1 MYYPPVGFLFKVE
14 FIGLDGVTENDVRF
28 QSVSGIN
35 MDIGTEELREGG
47 ENRFV
52 HKLPQSA
59 KYPNLILKRG
69 MLTDSGLIKWFENAV
84 QNFDFKPIT
93 VQVSLMNEKIE
104 PLVNWKFV
112 NAYPVKWEISSL
124 DSVRNEVVVD
134 TIEIAYQYFTRS

>member
-1 MYYPPVGFLFKVE
+1 MYYPPVGFLFRVE
-14 FIGLDGVTENDVRF
+14 FLGLDGVTDNDVRF
-28 QSVSGIN
+28 QSVSGISA
-35 MDIGTEELREGG
+35 DIGTEDLREGG
-47 ENRFV
+47 ENRYV
-52 HKLPQSA
+52 QKLPQSA

-69 MLTDSGLIKWFENAV
+69 LLTDSGLIKWFEDAV

-93 VQVSLMNEKIE
+93 IQVSLLNERIE

-134 TIEIAYQYFTRS
+134 TIEIAYQFYTKS

>member
-28 QSVSGIN
+28 QSVAGIT
-35 MDIGTEELREGG
+35 MDIGTEDLHEGG

-59 KYPNLILKRG
+59 KYPNLVLKRG
-69 MLTDSGLIKWFENAV
+69 MLTNSGLIKWFEDAV
-84 QNFDFKPIT
+84 QNFNFKPIT

-124 DSVRNEVVVD
+124 DSSKNEVVVD
-134 TIEIAYQYFTRS
+134 SIEIAYQYFTRS

>member
-1 MYYPPVGFLFKVE
+1 MYYPPVGFFFRVE
-14 FIGLDGVTENDVRF
+14 FIGLEGVTENDIRF

-35 MDIGTEELREGG
+35 MDIGTEDMHEGG

-59 KYPNLILKRG
+59 KFPNLILKRG
-69 MLTDSGLIKWFENAV
+69 MLNDSGLIKWFEDAV
-84 QNFDFKPIT
+84 QNFDFKPVTI
-93 VQVSLMNEKIE
+93 QVSLLNEKIE
-104 PLVNWKFV
+104 PLVSWKFV

-124 DSVRNEVVVD
+124 DSIRNEVVVD

>member
-14 FIGLDGVTENDVRF
+14 FIGLDGITENDVRF
-28 QSVSGIN
+28 QSVSGIT
-35 MDIGTEELREGG
+35 MDIGTEDLREGG

-59 KYPNLILKRG
+59 KYSNLVLKRG
-69 MLTDSGLIKWFENAV
+69 MLTDSGLIKWFEDAV
-84 QNFDFKPIT
+84 QNFNFKPIT
-93 VQVSLMNEKIE
+93 IQVSLMNEKIE

-124 DSVRNEVVVD
+124 DSSKNEVVVD
-134 TIEIAYQYFTRS
+134 SIEIAYQYFTRS